1 MHTKHECVGSY
12 QTLISCSTIFN
23 TLLHI
28 TVEIISG
35 QLSVNQTHLMDK
47 NIKTIS
53 NIPVNFC
60 KLLGV
65 VHIHEKKKEK
75 KKEIFKD
82 QFISQIQYLEM

>member
-1 MHTKHECVGSY
+1 
-12 QTLISCSTIFN
+12 
-23 TLLHI
+23 
-28 TVEIISG
+28 
-35 QLSVNQTHLMDK
+35 MDK